1 MRKFVLAAITAVAVF
16 AVAGVAYAVNTYN
29 LDTGKATP
37 KGVGTKAKPKP
48 KAVEFDYSVG
58 TDDGLRPRPVKKYSI
73 RFQGL
78 LSYAKY
84 FPKCTFAQASQK
96 SISAVEDDCGR
107 ADVGGGVVENQFGAT
122 SDPTQ
127 KTPCNLKL
135 RLYNLG
141 NGLAIRLDR
150 ENVADCAVDP
160 ATAINAKYKR
170 IKLEGV
176 PTDALNFTVPVNL
189 THPIAGIDNAV
200 VRAQS
205 NVKLLKKKVR
215 LKKRAKKKTQVG
227 LYASIGC
234 GKRNKRLIQ
243 VEFTPEEADGS
254 LGPKETANRRVPC

>member
-37 KGVGTKAKPKP
+37 KGVGSKSKPKP

-58 TDDGLRPRPVKKYSI
+58 TDNGLRPRPVKKYAI

-78 LSYAKY
+78 ISYAKH
-84 FPKCTFAQASQK
+84 FPKCSFAEASQK
-96 SISAVEDDCGR
+96 AIAAVLADCR
-107 ADVGGGVVENQFGAT
+107 KASVGGGVVENLFGAT
-122 SDPTQ
+122 ADETQ
-127 KTPCNLKL
+127 KQSCNLKL
-135 RLYNLG
+135 RLFNLG
-141 NGLAIRLDR
+141 TGLAIRLDR
-150 ENVADCAVDP
+150 DQVGDCAVDP
-160 ATAINAKYKR
+160 ATAINARYKR
-170 IKLEGV
+170 MRLKGV
-176 PTDALNFTVPVNL
+176 PTDSLDFTVPVNL

-215 LKKRAKKKTQVG
+215 IKGKRRTVG
-227 LYASIGC
+227 FYSSIGC
-234 GKRNKRLIQ
+234 GKRNKRTIQ

-254 LGPKETANRRVPC
+254 LGPKKTANRTVPC